1 MTQFG
6 NWTVTS
12 NMSGDNEGAL
22 FLNTG
27 AGPSTVS
34 MSATGNAG
42 RGYYVF
48 QTNNYPNPGASTN
61 STLSWTNQ
69 TGVDVNLSFD
79 LAFSLVQTDT
89 GSSNGGREGSGM
101 LGTSTLHLMKN
112 AQVVQQFSANAANS
126 NYSVALS
133 PGDSVNLKITST
145 GGSSVYYRA
154 NAYWDGYHT
163 TGTLNLSN
171 LTYSAVPEPSTYAL
185 ITGSALLVWVAI
197 VRRKRP

>member
-1 MTQFG
+1 
-6 NWTVTS
+6 
-12 NMSGDNEGAL
+12 
-22 FLNTG
+22 
-27 AGPSTVS
+27 
-34 MSATGNAG
+34 
-42 RGYYVF
+42 
-48 QTNNYPNPGASTN
+48 
-61 STLSWTNQ
+61 
-69 TGVDVNLSFD
+69 
-79 LAFSLVQTDT
+79 
-89 GSSNGGREGSGM
+89 M